1 MVARRA
7 RIGVIGSA
15 QCSAEIYHLAE
26 QVGEGIARRGAILIC
41 GGLGGVMEGACKGAK
56 AAGGTT
62 IGILPGT
69 RPDDANVYVDI
80 PLATGLSLA
89 RNLLVVRSSQALI
102 AIEGGY
108 GTLSEIAFSL
118 QLQVPV
124 IGLRTTYTD
133 PQMNKAHDA
142 ADAVEQAFAAIASH
156 PSGRLTRRGS
166 TASVTGKGGKHA
178 HR

>member
-1 MVARRA
+1 
-7 RIGVIGSA
+7 
-15 QCSAEIYHLAE
+15 
-26 QVGEGIARRGAILIC
+26 
-41 GGLGGVMEGACKGAK
+41 MEGACKGAK
-56 AAGGTT
+56 AAGGMT

-69 RPDDANVYVDI
+69 RPDDANEYVDVPI
-80 PLATGLSLA
+80 ATGLSLA

-133 PQMNKAHDA
+133 PQMSRARDPE
-142 ADAVEQAFAAIASH
+142 DAVEQAFAAIAGP
-156 PSGRLTRRGS
+156 PSDRWARRGS
-166 TASVTGKGGKHA
+166 TAGLTGKGEKHA

>member
-1 MVARRA
+1 
-7 RIGVIGSA
+7 
-15 QCSAEIYHLAE
+15 
-26 QVGEGIARRGAILIC
+26 
-41 GGLGGVMEGACKGAK
+41 MEGACKGAK

-102 AIEGGY
+102 AIQGGY

-124 IGLRTTYTD
+124 IGLRTSYTD
-133 PQMNKAHDA
+133 PQIYTARDS
-142 ADAVEQAFAAIASH
+142 ADAVERAFAAIAGH
-156 PSGRLTRRGS
+156 PSGSVTRRGS
-166 TASVTGKGGKHA
+166 TANVTGKGRSHA

>member
-1 MVARRA
+1 
-7 RIGVIGSA
+7 
-15 QCSAEIYHLAE
+15 
-26 QVGEGIARRGAILIC
+26 
-41 GGLGGVMEGACKGAK
+41 MEGACKGAK

-62 IGILPGT
+62 IGILPGA
-69 RPDDANVYVDI
+69 RADNANAYVDI

-133 PQMNKAHDA
+133 PQISTAHDA
-142 ADAVEQAFAAIASH
+142 ADAVEQAFAAIASQ
-156 PSGRLTRRGS
+156 PFGRVTRR
-166 TASVTGKGGKHA
+166 ASGGNVTGKGDKHA

>member
-1 MVARRA
+1 
-7 RIGVIGSA
+7 
-15 QCSAEIYHLAE
+15 
-26 QVGEGIARRGAILIC
+26 
-41 GGLGGVMEGACKGAK
+41 MEGACKGAK
-56 AAGGTT
+56 AAGGMT
-62 IGILPGT
+62 IGILPGA
-69 RPDDANVYVDI
+69 RPDDANAYVDI

-133 PQMNKAHDA
+133 PQVSRARDA
-142 ADAVEQAFAAIASH
+142 EDAVEQAFAAIAGHLSDKWA
-156 PSGRLTRRGS
+156 RRGS
-166 TASVTGKGGKHA
+166 TASLTGKGGKRA